1 MASFGASSS
10 SHKKTNR
17 VAIKSTTPVSNAISL
32 PASRIKRKS
41 VVKRATAGALTSQ
54 SLGLVT
60 GMDRDDR
67 FLQHQIAAAKE
78 QSATRKKAAPPL
90 PPPRSLRRAGAATTG
105 TGAGAAPSAAAYLAA
120 QVPCGGKVLHSG
132 SSTPPLPSSAIKSS
146 LANRRVAGGKIPDQV
161 KRRVKFSANVHTFTT
176 VTNAKKSTRIGE
188 LQLKKK
194 VKKLKRNRPR
204 REGGSGGVTGV
215 SESGSINQNID
226 KHGTIVDVE
235 SLKAPSPPR
244 VLRLNVVGKS
254 SPATGKSA
262 LAEALRRK
270 AQRSLLSNSAVAQEK
285 TRELKTTGS
294 SGSKKVKRKA
304 TSGSTKT
311 LLGSSSNLVENSAE
325 LAGRK
330 KSGAAKTTGI
340 QRSSITKPLNGRRV
354 NGKVV

>member
-1 MASFGASSS
+1 
-10 SHKKTNR
+10 
-17 VAIKSTTPVSNAISL
+17 
-32 PASRIKRKS
+32 
-41 VVKRATAGALTSQ
+41 
-54 SLGLVT
+54 
-60 GMDRDDR
+60 MDRDDR
-67 FLQHQIAAAKE
+67 FLPHQIAAAKA
-78 QSATRKKAAPPL
+78 QSATRKKTVPPI
-90 PPPRSLRRAGAATTG
+90 PPPRPLRRAGAATAATAG
-105 TGAGAAPSAAAYLAA
+105 TGAGAAPPAAAYLAA
-120 QVPCGGKVLHSG
+120 QVPCGGKVSHSG

-270 AQRSLLSNSAVAQEK
+270 AQRSLLSNSAVTQEK
-285 TRELKTTGS
+285 TRELKATGS

-340 QRSSITKPLNGRRV
+340 QRCSITKPLNGRRV